1 SFATLMFDWKAV
13 GESTYDYF
21 RVWLVPTTY
30 TPNAGTQ
37 ITAVAG
43 RIQVGGNFNQQSTW
57 QTYFNQNVNLSSFA
71 GGAVRLVFEWRN
83 DISVF
88 NNPPAAIDNINFL
101 VPSCL
106 APTTLP
112 PTNITATSAS
122 LPWSGTNPVP
132 ANGYEYYVSISNV
145 PPTATTVPTGTA

>member
-1 SFATLMFDWKAV
+1 NNYSGTTSVVQAYRDIAVPAGTSFATLMFDWKAV

-106 APTTLP
+106 APTTLDRKS
-112 PTNITATSAS
+112 TRLNSS
-122 LPWSGTNPVP
+122 HVK
-132 ANGYEYYVSISNV
+132 ISYAV
-145 PPTATTVPTGTA
+145 F